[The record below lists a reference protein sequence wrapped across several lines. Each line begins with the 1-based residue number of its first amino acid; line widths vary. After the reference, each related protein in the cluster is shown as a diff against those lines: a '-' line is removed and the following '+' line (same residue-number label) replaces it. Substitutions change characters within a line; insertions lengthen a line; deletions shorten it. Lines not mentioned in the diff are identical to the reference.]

1 VTKIEGP
8 KKPKPVSIPPFDMSV
23 ATPTTF
29 NLSSISFSEMKK
41 LDNGSYAIYVNCAT
55 GPDRKLRIQGPQ
67 MPLPYKASD
76 YQGNGKFSVSQ
87 SFRDEATNPKV
98 KSFRKMVESID
109 AFVLN
114 EVTKNAGKY
123 LGIEGAS
130 KEMVKL
136 FFTPSIHFA
145 KDKVTKKVRTDLPPT
160 FQGKLNQKNGAF
172 DAEMYDKDLKPVK
185 GEDGKLLSPLQILQ
199 QNAEFTGIF
208 ECGGIWIIDKKFG
221 VTWRLHSAWM
231 NVSTG
236 VSASGPSFVSED
248 GNTLVISEGL
258 SAEEEAGVLSAVAPD
273 EEGEAEAEEDAEEEE
288 AEEEE
293 AEVQEEEA
301 VVAPPPL
308 PVKVTPAPVV
318 VTPAPVA
325 AAPATATA
333 TKKVPKKTAATAAR

>member
-1 VTKIEGP
+1 MTKIEGP
-8 KKPKPVSIPPFDMSV
+8 KKPKPASIPPFDMSV

-208 ECGGIWIIDKKFG
+208 ECGGIWIVDKKFG

-231 NVSTG
+231 NVSAG
-236 VSASGPSFVSED
+236 VTASGPSFVSED
-248 GNTLVISEGL
+248 GNTLVVSDGL

-273 EEGEAEAEEDAEEEE
+273 EEGDAEEEAEAQEEE

-293 AEVQEEEA
+293 EAAEEEP

-308 PVKVTPAPVV
+308 PVKVAPV

-325 AAPATATA
+325 AATATTA
-333 TKKVPKKTAATAAR
+333 TKKVPKKTAATTGR

>member
-1 VTKIEGP
+1 
-8 KKPKPVSIPPFDMSV
+8 MSV

-29 NLSSISFSEMKK
+29 NLSSLTFSELKK
-41 LDNGSYAIYVNCAT
+41 LDNGSSAIYMNYAT

-67 MPLPYKASD
+67 MPVPYKAND

-87 SFRDEATNPKV
+87 SFRDEAINPKV

-136 FFTPSIHFA
+136 FFTPSVHFA

-160 FQGKLNQKNGAF
+160 FQAKLNQKNGAF

-185 GEDGKLLSPLQILQ
+185 NEEGKLASPLQILQ
-199 QNAEFTGIF
+199 QNSEFTGIF
-208 ECGGIWIIDKKFG
+208 ECGGIWIVDKKFG
-221 VTWRLHSAWM
+221 VTWKLHSAWM
-231 NVSTG
+231 NVSAG
-236 VSASGPSFVSED
+236 VSAGGPSFVSED
-248 GNTLVISEGL
+248 GNSLVIASDGL

-273 EEGEAEAEEDAEEEE
+273 EEGDAEDEAEAEEEE
-288 AEEEE
+288 AEEE
-293 AEVQEEEA
+293 AEEEEA

-308 PVKVTPAPVV
+308 PVKVAPAPPV

-325 AAPATATA
+325 TAPVATA
-333 TKKVPKKTAATAAR
+333 TKKVPKKTAATTGR